1 MKKFLGLVKALFVA
15 PFLFLIGGTV
25 YGKAS
30 FFKFSKFK
38 KVGPWLLLELSA
50 ADREKLRIL
59 ANDIAFITDDI
70 ERGQQWIA
78 MKMMVIAS
86 CAVNK
91 RGWYLYD
98 PLENDDLNRIADF
111 PDRLIEEALEAIH
124 KLNDMPWLVVRESSA
139 DPESCDEPVNP

>member
-1 MKKFLGLVKALFVA
+1 MKLICFIKALFIA
-15 PFLFLIGGTV
+15 PFLFLLGGTT

-59 ANDIAFITDDI
+59 ANDIASIADDI

-91 RGWYLYD
+91 QGWYLYD

-124 KLNDMPWLVVRESSA
+124 ELNDMPWLVLSSKEPISESEGVEA
-139 DPESCDEPVNP
+139 NP